1 MQRKFLHCFNQLACQ
16 NLLSLVVRQRPGLS
30 FKLKRQVFVGPVD
43 TAMAAIGSP
52 IISTIFLSSGSVL
65 SPQKSLVVVTAHNSY
80 LINAPEGISRVLQES
95 GTKFSKISHIFI
107 TGNQWD
113 LCAGIIGT
121 CLNISGAGLQSA
133 VNLHGPP
140 IVKEVNNL
148 MSKFADSPGGMK
160 IEYNASSDFAD
171 PVFQVASLSARCTAS
186 TAQSYC
192 YLFKPNPLPAK
203 LDMLK
208 AVQMNFPVSM
218 LKDGVTAKKLK
229 AGESVE
235 LPDGRVIDGNEL
247 LIHPAQSK
255 SILILDC
262 ATAEIAAQLAL
273 NDRLKSWICGASSAD
288 ANCSAAE
295 IDLVVHLAEPSVLR
309 SNQYRAVI
317 DLFRKSP
324 LNSNAKHIV
333 LDGQSRIPA
342 LYAAHQSQLMLNS
355 LDSSIFPLL
364 YGHRFMERQGD
375 ESKSP
380 NNSGSATL
388 SSSSSASA
396 AASTNSESLA
406 DFPSSAT
413 SCAIFQEYLIR
424 PPIGFNYQSTS
435 VDRNIATAVAI
446 ATANSSAKC
455 LAFTE
460 AAMREKIFEDN
471 EIHITRQ
478 EFNEKLLEFKAD
490 YGVRDDSDATTRCY
504 PWLQF
509 IGTASSNPSKYRNV
523 SAILLHVSET
533 TKILLDC
540 GEGTLLQLMNFYGEA
555 DCQRVLKSIK
565 AICVSHMHLDHQS
578 GIFCLLKARHRA
590 FAESG
595 QSPSPCAFIGPRG
608 FNRWL
613 EFFSQHSGEDGMS
626 DVAEAKDL
634 QLFWLET
641 FWGVTLHAE
650 VAAQTRARFEKFV
663 KNVLGLNKLTA
674 IRVEHST
681 KVAAGFAIRGGG
693 KSDHKDWKIVYS
705 GDTVPCANLVE
716 GGMDCDL
723 LIHEATFQDGLES
736 EARAKKHSTVGQAL
750 SQAAAMRAGLT
761 ILTHF
766 STRYTCSV
774 PVLKLIDGKAT
785 SGCGFAYDHMCASLA
800 NGDLD
805 RLPRL
810 ARMLPYVFPK
820 HFAEL
825 GRRSYRIHERL
836 GGGDQLLTD
845 GGDGGEA
852 AGSSGAA
859 RAVNRR
865 ANKRR
870 HSQQRGD

>member
-1 MQRKFLHCFNQLACQ
+1 
-16 NLLSLVVRQRPGLS
+16 
-30 FKLKRQVFVGPVD
+30 
-43 TAMAAIGSP
+43 
-52 IISTIFLSSGSVL
+52 
-65 SPQKSLVVVTAHNSY
+65 
-80 LINAPEGISRVLQES
+80 
-95 GTKFSKISHIFI
+95 
-107 TGNQWD
+107 
-113 LCAGIIGT
+113 T

-140 IVKEVNNL
+140 I
-148 MSKFADSPGGMK
+148 
-160 IEYNASSDFAD
+160 
-171 PVFQVASLSARCTAS
+171 
-186 TAQSYC
+186 
-192 YLFKPNPLPAK
+192 
-203 LDMLK
+203 
-208 AVQMNFPVSM
+208 
-218 LKDGVTAKKLK
+218 
-229 AGESVE
+229 
-235 LPDGRVIDGNEL
+235 VIDGNEL

-540 GEGTLLQLMNFYGEA
+540 GEGHPSATDELLRREA
-555 DCQRVLKSIK
+555 DCQR
-565 AICVSHMHLDHQS
+565 
-578 GIFCLLKARHRA
+578 GIFWLLKARHRA

-663 KNVLGLNKLTA
+663 KNVLGLNK
-674 IRVEHST
+674 V
-681 KVAAGFAIRGGG
+681 
-693 KSDHKDWKIVYS
+693 
-705 GDTVPCANLVE
+705 C
-716 GGMDCDL
+716 
-723 LIHEATFQDGLES
+723 
-736 EARAKKHSTVGQAL
+736 
-750 SQAAAMRAGLT
+750 
-761 ILTHF
+761 
-766 STRYTCSV
+766 
-774 PVLKLIDGKAT
+774 
-785 SGCGFAYDHMCASLA
+785 
-800 NGDLD
+800 
-805 RLPRL
+805 
-810 ARMLPYVFPK
+810 
-820 HFAEL
+820 
-825 GRRSYRIHERL
+825 
-836 GGGDQLLTD
+836 
-845 GGDGGEA
+845 
-852 AGSSGAA
+852 
-859 RAVNRR
+859 
-865 ANKRR
+865 
-870 HSQQRGD
+870 